1 MSFQPYCT
9 PPNEGSFG
17 ASNILNF
24 IFVYKFQL
32 DSIFT
37 YCSFASCIFK
47 FKKLIDWSS
56 YDTLRVL
63 IFY

>member
-1 MSFQPYCT
+1 MSFQLYFT
-9 PPNEGSFG
+9 LPNEGSFG
-17 ASNILNF
+17 ASNVLNL

-32 DSIFT
+32 D
-37 YCSFASCIFK
+37 CNFASGTFK
-47 FKKLIDWSS
+47 FIELIDWSS